1 MSNNN
6 LNYFIRTIINNS
18 NIVKSTKLDS
28 IIKAIINNYK
38 ARNIIESNYIINYL
52 NILRIIYY
60 LKRLK
65 YYNNNKHNYTLSKYL
80 NIKFLKTII
89 LTIF

>member
-6 LNYFIRTIINNS
+6 LNYFIRTTINNS
-18 NIVKSTKLDS
+18 NIIKSTKLDS
-28 IIKAIINNYK
+28 TIKAIINNYK

-65 YYNNNKHNYTLSKYL
+65 YYNNNKYTYTLSKYL

>member
-28 IIKAIINNYK
+28 TIKAIINNYK
-38 ARNIIESNYIINYL
+38 ARNIIKSDYIINYL

-65 YYNNNKHNYTLSKYL
+65 YYNNNKYTYTLSKYL